1 MVADFFAAPIQ
12 RSAPTLYT
20 INDAQTITTNRD
32 RAEGSFALDDIEH
45 SLVAAV
51 GLEPTT
57 YGL

>member
-1 MVADFFAAPIQ
+1 MLKGEFQCFGFDQ
-12 RSAPTLYT
+12 R
-20 INDAQTITTNRD
+20 IEIR
-32 RAEGSFALDDIEH
+32 GSLPVDSTDCGLASVLPLGIALPH